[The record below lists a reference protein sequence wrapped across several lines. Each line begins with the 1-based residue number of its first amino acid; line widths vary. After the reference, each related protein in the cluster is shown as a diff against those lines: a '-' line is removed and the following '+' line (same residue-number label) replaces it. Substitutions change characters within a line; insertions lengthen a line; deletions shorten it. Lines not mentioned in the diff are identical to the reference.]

1 MRGRR
6 LDRLT
11 KGPTFADLDII
22 AHLPENCKGFL
33 KKSFVKRKIF
43 LHSPGIGKTAADFA
57 FQNPLVAGLG
67 GGKGRFFG
75 GKRPIAVSVPAR
87 QLRLTQTAM
96 SDLPRFAK
104 AK

>member
-22 AHLPENCKGFL
+22 THLPEKCKGFL
-33 KKSFVKRKIF
+33 KKSFVKPNIF
-43 LHSPGIGKTAADFA
+43 LQSPGIGKNAADFA
-57 FQNPLVAGLG
+57 SQNPLVTGLDG
-67 GGKGRFFG
+67 AMGAFHGKA
-75 GKRPIAVSVPAR
+75 PIAGSAPAR